1 MSATVRQVNS
11 IILLCHKMVK
21 YFEYMKIVSI
31 NYAETYYPDT
41 ARTDVPDRYAGK
53 FVQIRKGSTEYLV
66 FSPKELTRFHADI
79 IDRFCVDHKI
89 PGVYNSQNKSFEIH
103 DPAWVV
109 AGGGKFEIDRKKKFL
124 RLYDDSMAYG
134 KFDRRGLKEKILSIA
149 EFLNYTVHID

>member
-1 MSATVRQVNS
+1 MR
-11 IILLCHKMVK
+11 II
-21 YFEYMKIVSI
+21 SI

-66 FSPKELTRFHADI
+66 FSPKEFNRYHADI
-79 IDRFCVDHKI
+79 IERFCMDLEI
-89 PGVYNSQNKSFEIH
+89 PGVYNSQNKSFDIL

-134 KFDRRGLKEKILSIA
+134 KFNRKGLEEKILSIA
-149 EFLNYTVHID
+149 EFSNYEVQIE

>member
-1 MSATVRQVNS
+1 MR
-11 IILLCHKMVK
+11 
-21 YFEYMKIVSI
+21 IVSI
-31 NYAETYYPDT
+31 NYAETYYADT

-66 FSPKELTRFHADI
+66 FSPKEFTRFHADI

-89 PGVYNSQNKSFEIH
+89 PGVYNSHNKSFEIH